1 MTFTIINPVQMTRP
15 SRRVRRNEVR
25 SSSRSPTPERQTR
38 RRRMSSSP
46 PPTNSRR
53 AAPAT
58 PATTQ
63 ADRTA
68 PTASSTLSAE
78 DLREAVAAEVA
89 RSRNELQGGAAVS
102 TVAGGNARGA
112 TRGRGRGW
120 GRGRWV
126 NFGFF
131 LPHAGPYTPICR
143 AHREPGCHVCMF
155 FSPNMNYMDP
165 GENGFAIEY

>member
-1 MTFTIINPVQMTRP
+1 MTRP
-15 SRRVRRNEVR
+15 SRRQRRNVVR
-25 SSSRSPTPERQTR
+25 SSSRSPTPERSTR
-38 RRRMSSSP
+38 RRRLSSSP
-46 PPTNSRR
+46 PSTGTRR
-53 AAPAT
+53 AAPDP
-58 PATTQ
+58 PA
-63 ADRTA
+63 A
-68 PTASSTLSAE
+68 PNAPIACSTLSAE

-89 RSRNELQGGAAVS
+89 RSRNELQGAA
-102 TVAGGNARGA
+102 TLGAGGPSRGA

-143 AHREPGCHVCMF
+143 AHREPGCHICMY

-165 GENGFAIEY
+165 GENAYTIEHQ

>member
-1 MTFTIINPVQMTRP
+1 MTRP
-15 SRRVRRNEVR
+15 SRTRRRNLVR
-25 SSSRSPTPERQTR
+25 SSSRSLTPERQTR
-38 RRRMSSSP
+38 RRRLSSSP
-46 PPTNSRR
+46 PATGTRR
-53 AAPAT
+53 PAPPPQET
-58 PATTQ
+58 LQ
-63 ADRTA
+63 AI
-68 PTASSTLSAE
+68 SSTISAE

-89 RSRNELQGGAAVS
+89 RSRQELQGAAAEGAA
-102 TVAGGNARGA
+102 AGGAARGA
-112 TRGRGRGW
+112 ARGRGRGW

-165 GENGFAIEY
+165 GENGFAIEH